1 MSLVNTRIT
10 CPLSSF
16 KGAEAGSTTT
26 LFAVSLVAVFG
37 IMALAVDY
45 AAWMNRTSE
54 LQATADAAA
63 LAGAARIAASEGG
76 ENATESAQVYL
87 QAKKIAS
94 STSNVTVNTG
104 SGTVTVTLTEP
115 GRRYLSSVIGQEAPT
130 IKVVSEAV
138 AQGKAARPCIIAL
151 DPAAPVGID
160 FSLAGS
166 VTAID
171 CAIWSNSTSAT
182 SFDLNGSGSATSDR
196 NCAVG
201 GVSGNTFAITPNA
214 EPNCR
219 PAVDPFLSWT
229 PPVSAICDQTDMQ
242 RLDNGPVTLSPG
254 VYCGGL
260 RVGGAT
266 NLTLEPGTYVIKD
279 GPLKVNAG
287 ASITGTGV
295 TILLTGVN
303 SDADFLGS
311 ATVHLSAPTSGA
323 TEGLVIASGRD
334 EPILNTKVGGGV
346 EMDIEGTV
354 YLPTHNLSYGGNSES
369 LLPSSYT
376 FLVAKTITFH
386 GGSTVVVRG
395 NPETATV
402 PAKNQDMVMQGTV
415 RLSR

>member
-1 MSLVNTRIT
+1 MFVDNLRAKGFLT
-10 CPLSSF
+10 SF
-16 KGAEAGSTTT
+16 RAAEAGSTTI
-26 LFAVSLVAVFG
+26 LFAVSVVAIFG
-37 IMALAVDY
+37 VMALAVDY
-45 AAWMNRTSE
+45 AAWTNRTSD
-54 LQATADAAA
+54 LQATADTAA
-63 LAGAARIAASEGG
+63 LAGATRLAAAESS
-76 ENATESAQVYL
+76 ESATQFAQSYL

-94 STSNVTVNTG
+94 STSNVTVNEG
-104 SGTVTVTLTEP
+104 AATVTVTITEP
-115 GRRYLSSVIGQEAPT
+115 GRRYLSPVFGLKAPT
-130 IKVVSEAV
+130 IKVVAEAV

-214 EPNCR
+214 EANCP
-219 PAVDPFLSWT
+219 PALDPFLSWT
-229 PPVSAICDQTDMQ
+229 PPASAICDQSNFQ
-242 RLDNGPVTLSPG
+242 KLDNGPVTLTPG

-266 NLTLEPGTYVIKD
+266 ELFLEPGIYFIKD

-295 TILLTGVN
+295 TILLTGID
-303 SDADFLGS
+303 SHADFLGS

-323 TEGLVIASGRD
+323 TEGLVIASGRE
-334 EPILNTKVGGGV
+334 EPILDTKVGGGV

-402 PAKNQDMVMQGTV
+402 PAKNKDIVMQGTV
-415 RLSR
+415 RLTR

>member
-1 MSLVNTRIT
+1 MFVDNLCAKDSLT
-10 CPLSSF
+10 SF
-16 KGAEAGSTTT
+16 RSAEAGSTTI
-26 LFAVSLVAVFG
+26 LFSVSLVAVFG
-37 IMALAVDY
+37 VMALAVDY
-45 AAWMNRTSE
+45 AAWTNRTSD
-54 LQATADAAA
+54 LQATADTAA
-63 LAGAARIAASEGG
+63 LAGATRLAAAESSES
-76 ENATESAQVYL
+76 ATETSQSYL

-94 STSNVTVNTG
+94 STSNVTVNNG
-104 SGTVTVTLTEP
+104 AATVTVTITEP
-115 GRRYLSSVIGQEAPT
+115 GRRYLSPVIGLKAPT
-130 IKVVSEAV
+130 IKVVAEAV

-182 SFDLNGSGSATSDR
+182 SFDLNGSGTASSDR

-201 GVSGNTFAITPNA
+201 GVSGNAFAITPDA

-229 PPVSAICDQTDMQ
+229 PPASAICDQSNFQ
-242 RLDNGPVTLSPG
+242 RLDNGPVTLTPG

-260 RVGGAT
+260 KVGGAT
-266 NLTLEPGTYVIKD
+266 ELFLEPGIYVIKD

-295 TILLTGVN
+295 TILLTGTD

-311 ATVHLSAPTSGA
+311 ASVHLSAPMSGP
-323 TEGLVIASGRD
+323 TEGLVIASGRE

-376 FLVAKTITFH
+376 FLIAKTITFH

-395 NPETATV
+395 DPETAKV
-402 PAKNQDMVMQGTV
+402 PPKNGELVMQGTV
-415 RLSR
+415 HLTR

>member
-1 MSLVNTRIT
+1 MSSENNYTKRAVN
-10 CPLSSF
+10 SF
-16 KGAEAGSTTT
+16 RGSEAGSTTT

-37 IMALAVDY
+37 VMALAVDY
-45 AAWMNRTSE
+45 AAWMNRTSD

-63 LAGAARIAASEGG
+63 LAGVARLAASEGG
-76 ENATESAQVYL
+76 ESAAQFAQTYL
-87 QAKKIAS
+87 QAKKIAPS
-94 STSNVTVNTG
+94 NSNVTVNNG
-104 SGTVTVTLTEP
+104 AATVTVTITET
-115 GRRYLSSVIGQEAPT
+115 GRRYLSPVIGLDAPT
-130 IKVVSEAV
+130 IKVVAEAV

-151 DPAAPVGID
+151 DPAAPIGID

-182 SFDLNGSGSATSDR
+182 SFDLNGSGTASSDR

-201 GVSGNTFAITPNA
+201 GVSGNTFAITPDA

-219 PAVDPFLSWT
+219 PAVDPFLSWM
-229 PPVSAICDQTDMQ
+229 PPASAICDQSNFQ
-242 RLDNGPVTLSPG
+242 KLDNGPVTLTPG

-260 RVGGAT
+260 KVGGAT
-266 NLTLEPGTYVIKD
+266 ELFLEPGVYFIQD

-295 TILLTGVN
+295 TILLTGID
-303 SDADFLGS
+303 SHADFLGS
-311 ATVHLSAPTSGA
+311 ASVHLSAPMSGP
-323 TEGLVIASGRD
+323 TEGLVIAAGRE
-334 EPILNTKVGGGV
+334 EPILDTKVGGGV

-369 LLPSSYT
+369 ILPSSYT
-376 FLVAKTITFH
+376 FLVAKTIKFH

-395 NPETATV
+395 DPETAQV
-402 PAKNQDMVMQGTV
+402 PPKNKDVVMQGTV
-415 RLSR
+415 HLTR